1 MTAMEPVPASEIDA
15 FIEAVRAHPEYWDA
29 NWVGKTYASHGSTV
43 MPDPY
48 DRRICDLARQ
58 ALQAR
63 TPLSIVRMGD
73 GEMNLLTYR
82 AYPGSPLLDRY
93 SVLKTV
99 EQQLDR
105 FVPDDVWMLALR
117 EMMLSAVQQADVVGV
132 LGLWRPKPL
141 PDVDLIIDA
150 LARDLRG
157 SSGYWRGIDFMLRLA
172 ESGMLKNK
180 IVASAHLYFGI
191 LDHLDELVLASRRTY
206 LITNRSE
213 LLRAMIDR
221 HAGMQF
227 DLIEI
232 GGTAQAEMP
241 FATPAFLV
249 DFHSKLPPDLA
260 GCCCLIGAGPW
271 AEIYCSWV
279 KRRGGVA
286 IDLGSGFDLL
296 AGTVSRPVHVD
307 LGLDRANPY
316 VVHPSCSS
324 PPETAKSS

>member
-1 MTAMEPVPASEIDA
+1 
-15 FIEAVRAHPEYWDA
+15 
-29 NWVGKTYASHGSTV
+29 
-43 MPDPY
+43 
-48 DRRICDLARQ
+48 
-58 ALQAR
+58 
-63 TPLSIVRMGD
+63 MGD

-296 AGTVSRPVHVD
+296 AGTVSRPIHVD